1 MITFQIEITTHAQ
14 LISQAR
20 RDHGTTLEEFAA
32 MCSCSKQYIHQV
44 EIGDTNLSIERI
56 QALAS
61 NSATPEWARR
71 LAFQL
76 WLVIVTNDY
85 AQMGAQLEELRVL
98 LFPPG
103 NGAKRK

>member
-1 MITFQIEITTHAQ
+1 MHAQ

-61 NSATPEWARR
+61 NSAAPEWARR

-76 WLVIVTNDY
+76 WLVIVTTDY

-98 LFPPG
+98 LFPDG